1 MHAREPHTNFIPT
14 TKIIMQALVEFI
26 REALYALQSKLNF
39 TFLRF
44 PLSQR
49 SIFYKM
55 ILASKAQMVTTNP
68 GSHNL
73 NPRDSGH
80 KNPKRI
86 PEWYQNADYDIR
98 DKVTSL
104 VSENHIKSQF

>member
-55 ILASKAQMVTTNP
+55 ILASKAQMVTTTCIIFNP
-68 GSHNL
+68 EDFLELLLLLTPIKTKENQSVI
-73 NPRDSGH
+73 
-80 KNPKRI
+80 K
-86 PEWYQNADYDIR
+86 IR
-98 DKVTSL
+98 R
-104 VSENHIKSQF
+104 

>member
-26 REALYALQSKLNF
+26 REALYAQQSKLNF

-86 PEWYQNADYDIR
+86 PSGIKMQATI
-98 DKVTSL
+98 
-104 VSENHIKSQF
+104 SEIKSHHWCRKIT